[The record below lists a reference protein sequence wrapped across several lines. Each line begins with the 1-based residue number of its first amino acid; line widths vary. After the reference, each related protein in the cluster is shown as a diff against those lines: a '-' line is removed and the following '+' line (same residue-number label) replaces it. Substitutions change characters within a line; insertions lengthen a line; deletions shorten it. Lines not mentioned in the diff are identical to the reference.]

1 MKQFLE
7 AMLKFRAQCDT
18 IVWNTTL
25 ELLLRKDLL
34 REELQEKG
42 IDESELESTYRSN
55 IMSLL
60 RMPKAQYDV
69 DQALVLVQMHNFEEG
84 QLFLYER
91 LQMHEMMLKLYIN
104 AGDVE
109 HAIQLCK
116 EHKTEDSSLW
126 TQLLIIYSEMDSLD
140 TGKLNEVLNYI
151 YENRIISPLLALQL
165 VSKNPKITLGGM
177 RNFLIHCIEGKRQ
190 MIEEDRSKVEELRK
204 DVESMEA
211 EMEDIKAY
219 LFFGMTEFLT
229 FSGMA
234 KSCSNG
240 SVRDASSSW
249 ICLRCTSCV
258 ATLIIKFG
266 LVGADKGQNCVDL
279 SQKACPYC
287 VYRYQ
292 YVLFLLCFAL
302 EKTSP
307 CRRWLRKPPIS
318 PM

>member
-1 MKQFLE
+1 MHFTGQDDEESLLNGCCVPDNFIQCFADSPRRLKQFLE
-7 AMLKFRAQCDT
+7 AMLKYRAQCDT

-34 REELQEKG
+34 REELREKRG
-42 IDESELESTYRSN
+42 DPKNPKNAKNEQIEQNEKENENEKETISDEIDENGENENEMNENDAIDEKELEAIYREN
-55 IMSLL
+55 IMGLL

-140 TGKLNEVLNYI
+140 TEKLIEVLNYVH
-151 YENRIISPLLALQL
+151 ENRIISPLLALQL

-190 MIEEDRSKVEELRK
+190 MIEEDRSKVAELRK
-204 DVESMEA
+204 DVENMEA
-211 EMEDIKAY
+211 EMEDIKTY
-219 LFFGMTEFLT
+219 LFLE
-229 FSGMA
+229 
-234 KSCSNG
+234 
-240 SVRDASSSW
+240 W
-249 ICLRCTSCV
+249 
-258 ATLIIKFG
+258 
-266 LVGADKGQNCVDL
+266 QN
-279 SQKACPYC
+279 S
-287 VYRYQ
+287 
-292 YVLFLLCFAL
+292 
-302 EKTSP
+302 
-307 CRRWLRKPPIS
+307 
-318 PM
+318 

>member
-1 MKQFLE
+1 MVHFTGQDDEESLLNGCCVPDNFIQCFADSPRRLKQFLE
-7 AMLKFRAQCDT
+7 AMLKYRAQCDT

-34 REELQEKG
+34 REELREKRG
-42 IDESELESTYRSN
+42 DPKNPKNAKNAKNEQIEQNEKENENEKEKISDENDENGENENEMNENDAIDEKELEAIYREN
-55 IMSLL
+55 IMGLL

-140 TGKLNEVLNYI
+140 TEKLIEVLNYVH
-151 YENRIISPLLALQL
+151 ENRIISPLLALQL

-190 MIEEDRSKVEELRK
+190 MIEEDRSKVTELRK
-204 DVESMEA
+204 DVENMEA
-211 EMEDIKAY
+211 EMEDIKTY
-219 LFFGMTEFLT
+219 LFLE
-229 FSGMA
+229 
-234 KSCSNG
+234 
-240 SVRDASSSW
+240 W
-249 ICLRCTSCV
+249 
-258 ATLIIKFG
+258 
-266 LVGADKGQNCVDL
+266 QN
-279 SQKACPYC
+279 S
-287 VYRYQ
+287 
-292 YVLFLLCFAL
+292 
-302 EKTSP
+302 
-307 CRRWLRKPPIS
+307 
-318 PM
+318 